1 MNYNKTE
8 KLNQITEKILIVG
21 IDVSKNFHVARA
33 QDFRG
38 VEYGKSITFNNNFIG
53 FSNFGSWIG
62 KLMLEHS
69 KETLIIGLEP
79 TGPYWINLAR
89 YLKSNNIQVVTVN
102 PMHVKKIKEL
112 DDNSQTK
119 TDFKD
124 AKIIAQLVKDA
135 RFSEPNLLSGDYES
149 LRNAKN
155 LRQIMIKDLIRLKN
169 QIHNWLDRYFPEYH
183 AAYKDWEAK
192 SFIRILKE
200 YTFPSVL
207 SDVSAEEVYKNL
219 PGKLRRGVGIRK
231 IVKLVNAA
239 KQSIGTTEGLE
250 IAKEELK
257 YLLKQYG
264 AITAEIEE
272 LSTKTEDICS
282 RLPEIDRILEI
293 KGIGLS
299 TASGIIS
306 ELGDIR
312 NYDHPDQLIKMAGL
326 SLIENSS
333 GKKKGQT
340 TISKRGRSD
349 LRKFLYQVIF
359 SMLAT
364 NKAFKELYKYF
375 TERSKNQLK
384 GKQAMMALARKL
396 LRIIYAIVTKN
407 IAYDEAKMLADIKRP
422 EEYLQIA

>member
-8 KLNQITEKILIVG
+8 KLNQITEKILIIG

-38 VEYGKSITFNNNFIG
+38 IEYGEAITFNNNFIG
-53 FSNFGSWIG
+53 FSDLGTWIG
-62 KLMLEHS
+62 DLMREHG

-124 AKIIAQLVKDA
+124 SKIIAQLVKDA
-135 RFSEPNLLSGDYES
+135 RFSEPNLLQGDYET

-155 LRQIMIKDLIRLKN
+155 LRQMMVKDLIRCKN
-169 QIHNWLDRYFPEYH
+169 QIHNWLDRYFPEYQV
-183 AAYKDWEAK
+183 AYKKWESK
-192 SFIRILKE
+192 SFVRILKE
-200 YTFPSVL
+200 YMFPAVL
-207 SDVSAEEVYKNL
+207 SEIGADEVYKSL
-219 PGKLRRGVGIRK
+219 PGKLRKGVGLRK
-231 IVKLVNAA
+231 IIKLVNAA
-239 KQSIGTTEGLE
+239 KDSIGNTEGLE
-250 IAKEELK
+250 MAKEELK
-257 YLLKQYG
+257 YLFKQYDF
-264 AITAEIEE
+264 ITTDMAA
-272 LSTKTEDICS
+272 LVVKTEEICS
-282 RLPEIDRILEI
+282 RLPEVNKILDI
-293 KGIGLS
+293 NGIGLS

-306 ELGDIR
+306 ELGDIS
-312 NYDHPDQLIKMAGL
+312 NYNHPDQLIKMAGL

-349 LRKFLYQVIF
+349 LRKFIYQVIF

-364 NKAFKELYKYF
+364 NKAFKTLYKYF
-375 TERSKNQLK
+375 TERRKNQLK
-384 GKQAMMALARKL
+384 GKQAIMALARKL
-396 LRIIYAIVTKN
+396 LRIIYVIVTNNVPYNEK
-407 IAYDEAKMLADIKRP
+407 KMLGDIIRP
-422 EEYLQIA
+422 VEFLQTA

>member
-1 MNYNKTE
+1 MNYNKTRR
-8 KLNQITEKILIVG
+8 LNQITEKILIVG

-38 VEYGKSITFNNNFIG
+38 IEFGKAITFNNNFIG
-53 FSNFGSWIG
+53 FSDLGTWIG
-62 KLMLEHS
+62 ELMMKNS

-119 TDFKD
+119 TDYKD
-124 AKIIAQLVKDA
+124 SKIIAQLVKDA

-155 LRQIMIKDLIRLKN
+155 LRQAMVKDLCRIKN
-169 QIHNWLDRYFPEYH
+169 QMHNWLDRYFPEYLV
-183 AAYKDWEAK
+183 AYKDWEAK
-192 SFIRILKE
+192 SFMRILKD
-200 YTFPSVL
+200 YTFPTIISKAGA
-207 SDVSAEEVYKNL
+207 DEVYKSL
-219 PGKLRRGVGIRK
+219 PGKLRKGVGLRK

-239 KQSIGTTEGLE
+239 KNSIGTTEGLE
-250 IAKEELK
+250 MAEEEMK
-257 YLLKQYG
+257 YLLFQYN
-264 AITAEIEE
+264 AITDAIEALEI
-272 LSTKTEDICS
+272 KIDGICS
-282 RLPEIDRILEI
+282 RLPEVHKILEI
-293 KGIGLS
+293 KGVGLS
-299 TASGIIS
+299 TASGIIA

-326 SLIENSS
+326 SLIESSS

-340 TISKRGRSD
+340 TISKRGRSE

-364 NKAFKELYKYF
+364 NRAFKDLYKYF
-375 TERSKNQLK
+375 TERPKNQLK
-384 GKQAMMALARKL
+384 GKQAIMALARKL
-396 LRIIYAIVTKN
+396 LRVIFAIVKKDVV
-407 IAYDEAKMLADIKRP
+407 YDETKMLADIKRP
-422 EEYLQIA
+422 DELLYTA

>member
-1 MNYNKTE
+1 MNYSKTE

-38 VEYGKSITFNNNFIG
+38 IEYGKAITFNNNFIG
-53 FSNFGSWIG
+53 FSDLGTWIG
-62 KLMLEHS
+62 ELMLEHQ

-124 AKIIAQLVKDA
+124 SKIIAQLVKDA
-135 RFSEPNLLSGDYES
+135 RFSEPNLLRGDYES

-155 LRQIMIKDLIRLKN
+155 LRQMMVKDLTRIKN
-169 QIHNWLDRYFPEYH
+169 QSHNWLDRYFPEYQV
-183 AAYKDWEAK
+183 AYKDWESK
-192 SFIRILKE
+192 SFIRILKN
-200 YTFPSVL
+200 YTFPAVL
-207 SDVSAEEVYKNL
+207 SQAGSDEVYNSL
-219 PGKLRRGVGIRK
+219 PSKIRCGVGQRK

-239 KQSIGTTEGLE
+239 KNSIGTTEGLE
-250 IAKEELK
+250 IAKEEIK
-257 YLLKQYG
+257 YLLNQHQ
-264 AITAEIEE
+264 AITAEIEALE
-272 LSTKTEDICS
+272 VKIEFICS
-282 RLPEIDRILEI
+282 RLPEVQKLLEI
-293 KGIGLS
+293 KGVGLS

-306 ELGDIR
+306 ELGDIN

-364 NKAFKELYKYF
+364 NKAFKALYKYF
-375 TERSKNQLK
+375 TERPQNQLK
-384 GKQAMMALARKL
+384 GKQAIMALARKL
-396 LRIIYAIVTKN
+396 LRIIYAIVTQN
-407 IAYDEAKMLADIKRP
+407 VAYDEEKMLADIIRP
-422 EEYLQIA
+422 DEFLRIA

>member
-38 VEYGKSITFNNNFIG
+38 VEFGKAITFDNNYIG
-53 FSNFGSWIG
+53 FSDLGSWIG
-62 KLMLEHS
+62 TLMFENE

-79 TGPYWINLAR
+79 TGPYWLNLAR
-89 YLKSNNIQVVTVN
+89 YLKANNIQVVTVN

-124 AKIIAQLVKDA
+124 SKIIAQLVKDA
-135 RFSEPNLLSGDYES
+135 RFSEPNLLNGDYEN

-155 LRQIMIKDLIRLKN
+155 LRQIMVKDLSRSKN
-169 QIHNWLDRYFPEYH
+169 QIHNWLDRYFPEYKD
-183 AAYKDWEAK
+183 AYKDWAAK

-200 YTFPSVL
+200 YTFPGTLCQS
-207 SDVSAEEVYKNL
+207 SAEEVYGSL
-219 PGKLRRGVGIRK
+219 PCKLRRGVGLMK
-231 IVKLVNAA
+231 ITKLVNVS
-239 KQSIGTTEGLE
+239 KNSIGTTEGLA
-250 IAKEELK
+250 IAKEEIK
-257 YLLKQYG
+257 YLLNRYDD
-264 AITAEIEE
+264 ISSEIEILNIKIE
-272 LSTKTEDICS
+272 EICS
-282 RLPEIDRILEI
+282 GLDEVKRILEI
-293 KGIGLS
+293 KGIGFT

-306 ELGDIR
+306 ELGNIR
-312 NYDHPDQLIKMAGL
+312 NYDHPNQLIKMAGL

-364 NKAFKELYKYF
+364 NDAFKKLYKYY

-384 GKQAMMALARKL
+384 GKQAIMALARKL
-396 LRIIYAIVTKN
+396 LRIIYAIVTQNKP
-407 IAYDEAKMLADIKRP
+407 YDEVKMLAAIKHP
-422 EEYLQIA
+422 KEFLVTA